1 MAQTHVISALVAKH
15 SELEGLILAKQAE
28 ISSIQDILRHVDR
41 TIKVFS
47 PEFDLRTIRAT
58 RTNTRN
64 ALFAHGEIQRMV
76 LNHLRCAK
84 GNVTDCEIA
93 DEILKVKGIKV
104 NDEVSAQTR
113 KSVLSV
119 IRRLERKG
127 IVQVVKK
134 ENGETYWS
142 LT

>member
-1 MAQTHVISALVAKH
+1 MAQAHVISVLVAKR

-28 ISSIQDILRHVDR
+28 ISSIQEILRHVDR

-76 LNHLRCAK
+76 LNHLRCAQ
-84 GNVTDCEIA
+84 GDVIGREIA
-93 DEILKVKGIKV
+93 DEIVKVKGIRSMQKF
-104 NDEVSAQTR
+104 STKHRRMQSPPSKCAA
-113 KSVLSV
+113 V
-119 IRRLERKG
+119 ICDGQRLC
-127 IVQVVKK
+127 
-134 ENGETYWS
+134 